1 MNTFVSDKTTSIF
14 FMFNWY
20 TITKPNN
27 DKLDCFKIETN
38 LAKFFQIDKN

>member
-1 MNTFVSDKTTSIF
+1 MNTFVSVKTTSIF

-20 TITKPNN
+20 IIKPNN